1 LGVSAA
7 ENLGNPQRPC
17 RSRAAMRDG
26 ERAEV
31 GAAGVK
37 RKEASASSDSE
48 PAGKKAKKKILP
60 KWRANAIPCEGGEVL
75 RRKKEAVAASMLWR
89 TPDVPGAS
97 DVWDSIEVPAEM
109 LELWLERQK
118 AKAEAAAAKKKR
130 KVFKC
135 RVPNSLVEVMITQPY
150 KCVDHNRS
158 QEELAELAV
167 PHRQIYIL
175 RKFIDEKK
183 MNYEQTL
190 IDQYATQGYAEDEE
204 EVTDD
209 DDDEDPATLT

>member
-1 LGVSAA
+1 MIGGFQPPKILGI
-7 ENLGNPQRPC
+7 QRPC

-31 GAAGVK
+31 GAAGKK

-48 PAGKKAKKKILP
+48 PAGKKTKKILP
-60 KWRANAIPCEGGEVL
+60 TWRANAIPCEGGEVL

-97 DVWDSIEVPAEM
+97 DVWDPIEVPAEM

-135 RVPNSLVEVMITQPY
+135 RVPNRLVEVMITQPY

-158 QEELAELAV
+158 QEELAELA
-167 PHRQIYIL
+167 
-175 RKFIDEKK
+175 FIDEKK

-190 IDQYATQGYAEDEE
+190 IDQYLKQGYAEDEE
-204 EVTDD
+204 EV
-209 DDDEDPATLT
+209 